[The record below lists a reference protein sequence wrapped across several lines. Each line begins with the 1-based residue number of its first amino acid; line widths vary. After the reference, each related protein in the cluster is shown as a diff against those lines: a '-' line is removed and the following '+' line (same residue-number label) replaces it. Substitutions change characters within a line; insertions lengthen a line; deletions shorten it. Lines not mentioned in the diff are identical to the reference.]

1 MRMSRRD
8 CLRGAVGFGLA
19 SLLGL
24 PRWALADEA
33 ASVVKQRR
41 LLQVLLRGGADFRGL
56 IVPEPDGKSSSYATR
71 FWQARAAAVAGEGA
85 SARDAEGQVIESW
98 LPAEDSQGRAI
109 RFHPAADWL
118 HTEFLAG
125 RVAVVANVLHSTTRN
140 HRRAQKAFE
149 AGIHD
154 LSGTETSQS
163 GWGGRLLEAIH
174 EEQPEASLVCLTNNM
189 SRFTVPNQP
198 LPGKVLC
205 VPDSRNP
212 GLAMPEKGASATL
225 SRALE
230 SYYQDS
236 PQGDMRD
243 VTREHFAQID
253 RLTREL
259 GESLA
264 NVEIPAELQTEA
276 DADQPRQRRR
286 VHNQAL
292 SAYDCLAA
300 DKVLAARILFAQVGG
315 FDTHRGQQESLARQ
329 WTELFSN
336 QGSLASLMGALGR
349 TMPAVRDGMV
359 VAIGSE
365 FGRQLRANG
374 DAGTDHG
381 RGNSVLLWA
390 PQGLNGGVY
399 GNLFPEAE
407 DFEKKGADIQ
417 GLTDWIQVYGRVGD
431 AVAGKPVADRLFPTA
446 TDNVEAGVDLDRL
459 FA

>member
-8 CLRGAVGFGLA
+8 CLRGALGFGLA

-24 PRWALADEA
+24 PRWALADEPGT
-33 ASVVKQRR
+33 VVKQRR
-41 LLQVLLRGGADFRGL
+41 LMQVLLRGGADFRGL

-71 FWQARAAAVAGEGA
+71 FWQARAAVVAGEGA
-85 SARDAEGQVIESW
+85 SSRDAEGQIIENW
-98 LPAEDSQGRAI
+98 LPAEDSAGRPI
-109 RFHPAADWL
+109 RFHPAANWL
-118 HTEFLAG
+118 HAEYLAG

-149 AGIHD
+149 AGDQD
-154 LSGTETSQS
+154 LSATESNQS

-174 EEQPEASLVCLTNNM
+174 EDQPDASLVCLTNNM
-189 SRFTVPNQP
+189 SRFTVPSRP
-198 LPGKVLC
+198 MPGKVLC

-212 GLAMPEKGASATL
+212 GLAMPEKGNSATL

-230 SYYQDS
+230 SYYQGGALD
-236 PQGDMRD
+236 DERE
-243 VTREHFAQID
+243 VTREHFEQID

-264 NVEIPAELQTEA
+264 DVEIPAELKYAAEE
-276 DADQPRQRRR
+276 DQPRQRRR
-286 VHNQAL
+286 VNNQAL

-315 FDTHRGQQESLARQ
+315 FDTHRGQQASLTNH
-329 WTELFSN
+329 WTELFGDK
-336 QGSLASLMGALGR
+336 GSLASLMTALGR
-349 TMPAVRDGMV
+349 TMPTIRDGMV

-381 RGNSVLLWA
+381 RGSSVLLWA
-390 PQGLNGGVY
+390 QQGLNGGVY

-407 DFEKKGADIQ
+407 NFEKKGADIQ
-417 GLTDWIQVYGRVGD
+417 GLTDWIQVYGRVGN

-446 TDNVEAGVDLDRL
+446 SDKVEAGVDLDGL